1 MNVLISRRTLL
12 ASPAEADC
20 RSLPAFVSARTTN
33 AKSEALIR
41 SRLDEVEWKRI
52 VRVLPARMQARAR
65 NNGNARKF
73 VEAVLW
79 VASTHLYW
87 KSMPDEYGDPH
98 TNYMRFV
105 RWTHAGIWDRV
116 LSAMEES
123 SESFAHLYRLVDS
136 YRSKST
142 MMNMTKASPEMND
155 NAPMHGGLNQL
166 QGSVRHAD
174 RPQHGYSGN
183 A

>member
-1 MNVLISRRTLL
+1 M
-12 ASPAEADC
+12 
-20 RSLPAFVSARTTN
+20 
-33 AKSEALIR
+33 
-41 SRLDEVEWKRI
+41 SRLDEAEWMRI
-52 VRVLPARMQARAR
+52 VRVLPCRMQARAR

-79 VASTHLYW
+79 VANTHLYW

-105 RWTHAGIWDRV
+105 RWTHAGIWDQV
-116 LSAMEES
+116 LSAMGES
-123 SESFAHLYRLVDS
+123 SESFAQLYRLVDS

-142 MMNMTKASPEMND
+142 MMNMAKASPEMHD
-155 NAPMHGGLNQL
+155 NALVHGGLNQL

-174 RPQHGYSGN
+174 RPQHGYS
-183 A
+183 

>member
-12 ASPAEADC
+12 ASPAEAEC
-20 RSLPAFVSARTTN
+20 GNLPAFVSAKKAN

-41 SRLDEVEWKRI
+41 SRLDEAEWKRI
-52 VRVLPARMQARAR
+52 VRVLPGRMQARAR

-73 VEAVLW
+73 IEAVLW

-105 RWTHAGIWDRV
+105 RWTHAGIWDQV
-116 LSAMEES
+116 LSAMEQS
-123 SESFAHLYRLVDS
+123 SESFVHLYRLVDS

-142 MMNMTKASPEMND
+142 MMNMTKALPDMNA
-155 NAPMHGGLNQL
+155 NARMHGGLNQL